1 MLNNVTIMGRLTADP
16 ELKHTPSNT
25 AVCSF
30 TIAVERDIK
39 DKQTGDKITDFI
51 DCVAWRSTAEITSR
65 YFSKG
70 RMIVITGRLQTR
82 AWEDK
87 QRNKRKVV
95 EVVADNV
102 YFGDSKKGTE
112 SQTPSEYEDL
122 PPFELADED
131 ENYNLPF

>member
-122 PPFELADED
+122 PHFELADED